1 MKKHLSIKHH
11 TMKTRLISIS
21 IILIVLLF
29 GCEKDESAKKGNID
43 TSSISFTDCNTGT
56 KSTDNNTPSIRLIGQ
71 ADGKLIV
78 KMINTEFCCGT
89 DSISLNKTVNDN
101 KISIEIIDN
110 GPFTYCYCP
119 HDLEFDLTS
128 LDSKIY
134 ELTLIESEHAYS
146 RDTFLVQFEYS
157 EHLDTTIAGFIPG
170 NLISNYPLDY
180 VKTDLGGCNNMFK

>member
-21 IILIVLLF
+21 IILIILIL
-29 GCEKDESAKKGNID
+29 GCEKDESAKKGNIY
-43 TSSISFTDCNTGT
+43 TSSISFTECNTGI
-56 KSTDNNTPSIRLIGQ
+56 KSTDNNAPSIRLIGQ

-89 DSISLNKTVNDN
+89 DSISIAKSIDLN

-110 GPFTYCYCP
+110 GPFTYCFCP
-119 HDLEFDLTS
+119 RDLEFSLTS
-128 LDSKIY
+128 LDNKDY

-146 RDTFLVQFEYS
+146 RDTFIVQFKYS
-157 EHLDTTIAGFIPG
+157 EHLDTTYCRI
-170 NLISNYPLDY
+170 NTRKSD
-180 VKTDLGGCNNMFK
+180 K